1 MAVVLCKHCGQ
12 KLSDGQKLARHRQ
25 LCAKFLRAHYF
36 RSASVESIEKLIAK
50 DKEANRR
57 K

>member
-1 MAVVLCKHCGQ
+1 MVVLCKHCGQ
-12 KLSDGQKLARHRQ
+12 KLASGQKLARHRQ
-25 LCAKFLRAHYF
+25 LCAKFLQAHYF